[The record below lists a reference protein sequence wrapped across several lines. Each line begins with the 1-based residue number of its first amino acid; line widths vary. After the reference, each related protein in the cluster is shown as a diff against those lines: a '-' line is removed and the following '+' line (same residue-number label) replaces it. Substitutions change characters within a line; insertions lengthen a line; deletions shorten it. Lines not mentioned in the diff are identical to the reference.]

1 MSVEADGIEEALE
14 GGLRVALTAAG
25 RAGEHLAVRMQQ
37 QLAVVRASNEQ
48 EAKELAGRLHVE
60 RMAARAQLA
69 PVADSAW
76 WDRASAREI
85 TQAYTTAKAWSGI
98 DPDAERAVERIR
110 GEVRGRYGVDVDA
123 APDRAALE
131 ARARA
136 RHDVDVQLSD
146 HQVRPWDRLSQSE
159 RERAVETEARR
170 AAAPRA
176 SAEFLEAKMLMDM
189 ADRVDRV
196 ADDARATA
204 TGESD
209 PGARDRYVSSAA
221 AEHTQAAAVG
231 EGGRDLY
238 DTAGRR
244 QGFARELA
252 RKGIDGE
259 VVATRLRADV
269 SQARPATEAT
279 RAADSRSPKARHTR
293 AGLGRQLQDSGLDK

>member
-25 RAGEHLAVRMQQ
+25 RGGEHLAVRMQQ
-37 QLAVVRASNEQ
+37 LAVVRARNEQ

-69 PVADSAW
+69 PVTDSAW
-76 WDRASAREI
+76 WDRAGAREI

-110 GEVRGRYGVDVDA
+110 GEVRVRYGVDVDA
-123 APDRAALE
+123 APDRAALQ

-146 HQVRPWDRLSQSE
+146 HQVQPWERLGESE
-159 RERAVETEARR
+159 RERAIEAEARR
-170 AAAPRA
+170 AAAPVA

-189 ADRVDRV
+189 ADRIDKD
-196 ADDARATA
+196 AGDARARVA
-204 TGESD
+204 GERD
-209 PGARDRYVSSAA
+209 PGAGDRDVSSAA
-221 AEHTQAAAVG
+221 AGHTRADAVR
-231 EGGRDLY
+231 EDGRDLY

-244 QGFARELA
+244 QGFARELEG
-252 RKGIDGE
+252 KGIDGE

-279 RAADSRSPKARHTR
+279 LVATSNSPKARRTR
-293 AGLGRQLQDSGLDK
+293 AGHNQQLQHSGPDK